1 MPFGSF
7 RRHMLLTQA
16 VNLARES
23 TKRRAAAG
31 SVGAAAGPEKLV
43 SLECMGGGVKKIVL
57 NNPEKLNALTVDMGE
72 QFTKVI
78 DELNGMSDLRAVVL
92 TGEGRAFSAGG
103 DLDWLME
110 RTKSTPKQNMDIM
123 VQFYNRFLSIRSLP
137 VPTIAAINGPA
148 IGAGMCVALACDVR
162 VASAKAK
169 VVAGDVDGDVWQCP
183 QSIVTFTDTR
193 HFKTTI
199 PMLGFTFATLGIH
212 PGMGAAING
221 PAIGAGMCVA
231 LACDVRVASA
241 KAKLGFTFATL
252 GIHPGMGASH
262 FLPIVAGPETAHRL
276 LFSGGIVGGADAKEM
291 RLVSQVEE
299 TGEEAL
305 EAALELAHSMANA
318 APLAVG
324 TCVSTLRAQ
333 QNLGLEAALL
343 REASSQAACYAS
355 SDFIEGLN
363 AIVEKRARPCAHSK
377 TSGWRLR
384 CYGKRARRPPAMRAL
399 VSEGCM
405 DVCGDRQ
412 SVVAPSPSPSSLPF
426 HLCANVHQLHL
437 RLYLHLKLRLHFRTR
452 LHADFIEGLNAIVEK
467 RAPVFVGESEGGD
480 DSSTLA
486 A

>member
-1 MPFGSF
+1 
-7 RRHMLLTQA
+7 
-16 VNLARES
+16 
-23 TKRRAAAG
+23 
-31 SVGAAAGPEKLV
+31 
-43 SLECMGGGVKKIVL
+43 
-57 NNPEKLNALTVDMGE
+57 MGE

-137 VPTIAAINGPA
+137 VPTI
-148 IGAGMCVALACDVR
+148 
-162 VASAKAK
+162 
-169 VVAGDVDGDVWQCP
+169 
-183 QSIVTFTDTR
+183 
-193 HFKTTI
+193 
-199 PMLGFTFATLGIH
+199 
-212 PGMGAAING
+212 AAING

-363 AIVEKRARPCAHSK
+363 AIVEKRA
-377 TSGWRLR
+377 
-384 CYGKRARRPPAMRAL
+384 
-399 VSEGCM
+399 
-405 DVCGDRQ
+405 
-412 SVVAPSPSPSSLPF
+412 
-426 HLCANVHQLHL
+426 
-437 RLYLHLKLRLHFRTR
+437 
-452 LHADFIEGLNAIVEK
+452 
-467 RAPVFVGESEGGD
+467 PVFVGESEGGD